1 LFTDEDRAADVPA
14 QQLLQAMETGAV
26 RNERWMRT
34 NAGGQFYAMGTTT
47 ALTDPAGQLIGFSV
61 VIRDL
66 TLMKRSQDDLANRGE
81 KLAERLRVS
90 ERMASMG
97 TLSAGLGHD
106 LGNLL
111 LPIDVRLR
119 LLLEA
124 DLSPELRDHLAGIEK
139 AAQYLHR
146 MAAGLRSLALDPEV
160 GFEGEST
167 ELLGWW
173 NEMGM
178 IFKNLLPRGIAFEQ
192 ELPEKPSWVEIKLVS
207 LTQVVF
213 NLIQNAADALRER
226 ETGTVTVSVID
237 DPAAGMVQLCVA
249 DDGPGM
255 TQDVVRRCMDPYFS
269 TKPRGMSTGLGLA
282 LVNQLVT
289 DAGGGIEIDTVP
301 GQGTTISLSL
311 PRGRPVEV

>member
-1 LFTDEDRAADVPA
+1 
-14 QQLLQAMETGAV
+14 
-26 RNERWMRT
+26 
-34 NAGGQFYAMGTTT
+34 
-47 ALTDPAGQLIGFSV
+47 
-61 VIRDL
+61 
-66 TLMKRSQDDLANRGE
+66 MKRSQDDLANRGE

-139 AAQYLHR
+139 ASQYLHR

-173 NEMGM
+173 NDMGM

-282 LVNQLVT
+282 LVNRLVT